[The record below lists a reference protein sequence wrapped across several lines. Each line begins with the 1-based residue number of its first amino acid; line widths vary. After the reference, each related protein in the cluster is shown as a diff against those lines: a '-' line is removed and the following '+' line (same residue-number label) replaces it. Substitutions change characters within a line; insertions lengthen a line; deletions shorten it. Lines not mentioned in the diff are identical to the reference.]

1 MKNVLRIMMLPVCLA
16 ILAGLAACKP
26 GDDGGNNTQ
35 TAVPTAAE
43 LVTAAPTS
51 APTEQATEVPT
62 DAPTEAP
69 KPPVEAGMMVY
80 YEDFSG
86 YGDIDDTYKTAR
98 ALGWEILS
106 VAVDHAKNDWTA
118 QLAIKDGALHVTN
131 YSEEKGTGGT
141 DGYTRIFDEMTMKR
155 VKEFGSYTLQYDV
168 TYLSASNYKRYI
180 NFITEYD
187 AEGYNSYHFRIGGY
201 GNNQTWY
208 QGTWYTLDAN
218 DGNDLY
224 AAKKKNDDNGT
235 TVAYK
240 LLGIEEP
247 MDENTHNNFANVTV
261 TIRVVRVDGLATIY
275 MKTADMSEFLK
286 VSAPSE
292 ASEDRGIE
300 KSLYGLGVCFK
311 VGGGINGIVD
321 NVAIWTGTGEMPA
334 DKTVTYVP

>member
-1 MKNVLRIMMLPVCLA
+1 MTPYIALTHSDTEGVHTLLQRVGPEGNGEFSRTCPGSYGSSLTTARVSIQPPFSSADSGVLRTQHIETMGIGLTPYIALA
-16 ILAGLAACKP
+16 HSDTEGVNAG
-26 GDDGGNNTQ
+26 
-35 TAVPTAAE
+35 
-43 LVTAAPTS
+43 
-51 APTEQATEVPT
+51 
-62 DAPTEAP
+62 
-69 KPPVEAGMMVY
+69 
-80 YEDFSG
+80 
-86 YGDIDDTYKTAR
+86 R
-98 ALGWEILS
+98 
-106 VAVDHAKNDWTA
+106 
-118 QLAIKDGALHVTN
+118 QLFRGERNKQLLCI
-131 YSEEKGTGGT
+131 
-141 DGYTRIFDEMTMKR
+141 
-155 VKEFGSYTLQYDV
+155 
-168 TYLSASNYKRYI
+168 
-180 NFITEYD
+180 
-187 AEGYNSYHFRIGGY
+187 RIGGY

-334 DKTVTYVP
+334 EKTVTYVP